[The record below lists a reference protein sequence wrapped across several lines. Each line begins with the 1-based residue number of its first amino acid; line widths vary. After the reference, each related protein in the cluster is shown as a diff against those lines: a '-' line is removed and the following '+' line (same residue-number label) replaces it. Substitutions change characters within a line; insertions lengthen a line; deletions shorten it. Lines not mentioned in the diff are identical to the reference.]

1 VVIKPLITSI
11 NWYSARVAIRER
23 SSKLLITMDVP
34 AEIQKMIGPKER
46 MELFVNG
53 EDYPQITVET
63 LAITGEKIIIGR
75 QNASENMDLTVYSYS
90 DIEGVGL
97 EKGFMRSIIRLR
109 VKSKGVS
116 MDSIRLPPKIAE
128 QALDIIKGKVCG
140 RPGPC

>member
-1 VVIKPLITSI
+1 
-11 NWYSARVAIRER
+11 
-23 SSKLLITMDVP
+23 
-34 AEIQKMIGPKER
+34 

-53 EDYPQITVET
+53 DDYPQITVET
-63 LAITGEKIIIGR
+63 LAVTAEKIIIGR
-75 QNASENMDLTVYSYS
+75 QNSSEKLDIIVYSYS

-109 VKSKGVS
+109 VKSKKDS

-140 RPGPC
+140 HPGPC